1 MISKEQYIYL
11 RGLED
16 FKHFT
21 IEQFDHIVAH
31 IKYRKAL
38 KNHTLFFEGDK
49 RDTLFLIE
57 TGYAKLEQADISG
70 DFVYTDYVRQGTI
83 FPYGGL
89 FTEDNYHFSA
99 VVITDVTY
107 FLIPMSLY
115 EEYSQ
120 NNMNQMRHLCQKY
133 SRLLQIHEIRLRN
146 MVTSSA
152 RTRVVQTLATLL
164 LEVPTEEGYLPFPIT
179 TTEIANMSAT
189 TRETVSHVLKELRKQ
204 DIVDLKGKKLLY
216 SNKHYFKKFL
226 E

>member
-57 TGYAKLEQADISG
+57 TGHAKLEQADASG
-70 DFVYTDYVRQGTI
+70 DFIYTDYVRQGTI

-89 FTEDNYHFSA
+89 FLEEHYHFSA

-107 FLIPMSLY
+107 FLI
-115 EEYSQ
+115 
-120 NNMNQMRHLCQKY
+120 LCHCMKN
-133 SRLLQIHEIRLRN
+133 IH
-146 MVTSSA
+146 
-152 RTRVVQTLATLL
+152 RTT
-164 LEVPTEEGYLPFPIT
+164 
-179 TTEIANMSAT
+179 
-189 TRETVSHVLKELRKQ
+189 
-204 DIVDLKGKKLLY
+204 
-216 SNKHYFKKFL
+216 
-226 E
+226 